1 MLLVIPVLPPTL
13 ILKFC
18 PNKGEVMTDKD
29 IIKKAFFA
37 LAGYKDP
44 SRTKKQQED
53 ELNRC
58 WEILAAVVY
67 K

>member
-1 MLLVIPVLPPTL
+1 
-13 ILKFC
+13 
-18 PNKGEVMTDKD
+18 MTDHEA
-29 IIKKAFFA
+29 IKEAFFA

-58 WEILAAVVY
+58 WEILAAAVY
-67 K
+67 R

>member
-1 MLLVIPVLPPTL
+1 MT
-13 ILKFC
+13 
-18 PNKGEVMTDKD
+18 NKET
-29 IIKKAFFA
+29 IKEAFFA

-44 SRTKKQQED
+44 SRTKKQQQE

-58 WEILAAVVY
+58 WDILAAAVY

>member
-1 MLLVIPVLPPTL
+1 MS
-13 ILKFC
+13 
-18 PNKGEVMTDKD
+18 DKE
-29 IIKKAFFA
+29 IIQEAFVA

-58 WEILAAVVY
+58 WEILAASVY
-67 K
+67 KKS